1 MHFLTRII
9 LIILV
14 SAPTVA
20 LAESEATGKQLY
32 NTYCTQCHGIYGD
45 GWGVNTRDI
54 EVLPRDHTDSGEMSA
69 RSDEELFKAIKH
81 GGQAVNKS
89 ILMPNW
95 DATMSDA
102 EIDRVVRYLR
112 ELCNCDAP

>member
-1 MHFLTRII
+1 
-9 LIILV
+9 
-14 SAPTVA
+14 
-20 LAESEATGKQLY
+20 
-32 NTYCTQCHGIYGD
+32 
-45 GWGVNTRDI
+45 
-54 EVLPRDHTDSGEMSA
+54 MSA
-69 RSDEELFKAIKH
+69 RSDQELFKAIKH

>member
-9 LIILV
+9 LITLV
-14 SAPTVA
+14 SAPA
-20 LAESEATGKQLY
+20 LADSEPTGKQLY
-32 NTYCTQCHGIYGD
+32 DTYCTQCHGIYGD
-45 GWGVNTRDI
+45 GWGVNSRDI

-69 RSDEELFKAIKH
+69 RSDQELFKAIKH
-81 GGQAVNKS
+81 GGQAVDKS

-95 DATMSDA
+95 DANMSDA

-112 ELCNCDAP
+112 ELCDCEAP